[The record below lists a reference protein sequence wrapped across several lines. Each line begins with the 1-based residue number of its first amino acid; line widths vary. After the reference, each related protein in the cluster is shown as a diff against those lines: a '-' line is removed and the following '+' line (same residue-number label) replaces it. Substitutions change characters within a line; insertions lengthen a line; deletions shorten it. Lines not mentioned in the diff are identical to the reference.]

1 MKLKYKIL
9 ITSLWGVFATGIV
22 GILVERAV
30 IRKQGI
36 ESTRSAM
43 RSSIMEAEDVRESIA
58 ALGEAGAFDKE
69 KLLKEYQKVKAE
81 NGDIS
86 TTAIYNTIPVVAAW
100 KGLESAAKAQ
110 GYIFRISKHD
120 ARNKVNL
127 PTPEEEPI
135 LAFLNDRKN
144 PEYFKVDD
152 DKGEIV
158 YARPIVLSKDCLT
171 CHGSPDRSPS
181 GDGKDMLGYKMENWK
196 ADQTHGAFILKSS
209 TK

>member
-9 ITSLWGVFATGIV
+9 ISSLWGVFATGIV
-22 GILVERAV
+22 AILVERSV

-36 ESTRSAM
+36 ESTRAAM

-120 ARNKVNL
+120 ARN
-127 PTPEEEPI
+127 
-135 LAFLNDRKN
+135 
-144 PEYFKVDD
+144 
-152 DKGEIV
+152 
-158 YARPIVLSKDCLT
+158 
-171 CHGSPDRSPS
+171 
-181 GDGKDMLGYKMENWK
+181 
-196 ADQTHGAFILKSS
+196 
-209 TK
+209 